1 MDKISG
7 ILPPSA
13 RTRFADVS
21 ASQPAR
27 PGAPSMG
34 RPDGRNSLGDR
45 LTLSKEIE
53 SIRQGGEFFEPMPPP
68 MSAPTTY
75 TNTAEGK
82 KAKVIEEL
90 NNRFFAK
97 VDLHKQPGEA
107 AKSEEMATSTQQN
120 APSLFLVE
128 PELRASLKPVQE

>member
-1 MDKISG
+1 MEKISG

-53 SIRQGGEFFEPMPPP
+53 SLRQGGDFFEPTIQP
-68 MSAPTTY
+68 MSSPATY
-75 TNTAEGK
+75 SNTVEGK
-82 KAKVIEEL
+82 KAKVIEDL

-107 AKSEEMATSTQQN
+107 AKSEEVATASQQN

-128 PELRASLKPVQE
+128 PELRPPLTPVQE